1 MASFARYPLNH
12 AGKEWTGK
20 PWSPAVSDA
29 EHDMHEE
36 LTRLRRENVELRA
49 QAQIAEEQRDAFS
62 IVART
67 LVLNPFADMDDLRRS
82 ARKALRLGR

>member
-1 MASFARYPLNH
+1 MASFARYPSNRV
-12 AGKEWTGK
+12 GNDWTGK

-36 LTRLRRENVELRA
+36 LTRLRRENAELRVKA
-49 QAQIAEEQRDAFS
+49 QSAEEQRDAFS
-62 IVART
+62 VVART

-82 ARKALRLGR
+82 ARNALRMGR